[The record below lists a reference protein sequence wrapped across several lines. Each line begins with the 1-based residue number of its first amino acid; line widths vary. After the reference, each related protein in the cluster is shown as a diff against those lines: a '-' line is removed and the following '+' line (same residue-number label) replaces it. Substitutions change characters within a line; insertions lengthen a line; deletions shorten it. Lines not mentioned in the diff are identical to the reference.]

1 METTRRGRWT
11 RGVFVF
17 CGGSADGAAARECTA
32 SSRSVGDRRPG
43 RTAGPAAAGLAP
55 AGPGRVAMI
64 IVLKS
69 GVSDP
74 EVADICQRVRDLGYQ
89 PHTIRGEVKTVIAA
103 VGEGRGQPDL
113 RLLEALETVEAV
125 MPVQQPFKLA
135 SRETRGEPTEIGIN
149 GVTVGG
155 GRVPVMAGPCSVE
168 SEAQVLEVAEA
179 VKAAGASILRGGAYK
194 PRTSPY
200 AFQGLKE
207 QGLKYLAEARKRTGL
222 PVVTEVLETESAELV
237 AEYSDILQ
245 IGARNFQN
253 FTLLRRV
260 GEMGKPVLLK
270 RGMATSIQEFLLS
283 AEYIL
288 AAGNPDVILCER
300 GIRTFETTT
309 RFTLDLNAVPVL
321 KKLSHLPVVVDPS
334 HGTGHWD
341 LVAPMA
347 KGAVACG
354 ADGLIIEVHPRPE
367 EALSDGPQ
375 SLKPSKF
382 AQLMR
387 ELRPV
392 AEAVGR
398 SL

>member
-1 METTRRGRWT
+1 
-11 RGVFVF
+11 
-17 CGGSADGAAARECTA
+17 
-32 SSRSVGDRRPG
+32 
-43 RTAGPAAAGLAP
+43 
-55 AGPGRVAMI
+55 MI
-64 IVLKS
+64 IILKS
-69 GVSDP
+69 GIGDAAIDDV
-74 EVADICQRVRDLGYQ
+74 CRRVTEMGYA
-89 PHTIRGEVKTVIAA
+89 PHIIRGEFKTIVAA
-103 VGEGRGQPDL
+103 VGEERGRPDL
-113 RLLEALETVEAV
+113 RLLEAVETVESV

-135 SRETRGEPTEIGIN
+135 SREVRPEPSEVRVNGISIGGTAI
-149 GVTVGG
+149 V
-155 GRVPVMAGPCSVE
+155 VMAGPCSVE
-168 SEAQVLEVAEA
+168 SEAQVREVADA
-179 VKAAGASILRGGAYK
+179 VKAAGAKILRGGAFK

-207 QGLKYLAEARKRTGL
+207 QGLKYLADARKRTGL
-222 PVVTEVLETESAELV
+222 PVVTEVLETESVELV
-237 AEYSDILQ
+237 AQYTDILQ
-245 IGARNFQN
+245 IGARNIQN

-288 AAGNPDVILCER
+288 AAGNPNVILCER

-354 ADGLIIEVHPRPE
+354 ADGLIIEVHPNPE

-382 AQLMR
+382 VQLMR

>member
-1 METTRRGRWT
+1 
-11 RGVFVF
+11 
-17 CGGSADGAAARECTA
+17 
-32 SSRSVGDRRPG
+32 
-43 RTAGPAAAGLAP
+43 
-55 AGPGRVAMI
+55 MI
-64 IVLKS
+64 IILKS
-69 GVSDP
+69 GIGDAAIDDV
-74 EVADICQRVRDLGYQ
+74 CRRVTEMGYA
-89 PHTIRGEVKTVIAA
+89 PHIIRGEFKTIVAA
-103 VGEGRGQPDL
+103 VGEERGRPDL
-113 RLLEALETVEAV
+113 RLLEAVETVESV

-135 SRETRGEPTEIGIN
+135 SREVRPEPSEVRVNGISIGGKAI
-149 GVTVGG
+149 V
-155 GRVPVMAGPCSVE
+155 VMAGPCSVE
-168 SEAQVLEVAEA
+168 SEAQVQEVADA
-179 VKAAGASILRGGAYK
+179 VKAAGAKILRGGAFK

-207 QGLKYLAEARKRTGL
+207 QGLKYLADARKRTGL
-222 PVVTEVLETESAELV
+222 PVVTEVLETESVELV
-237 AEYSDILQ
+237 AQYADILQ
-245 IGARNFQN
+245 IGARNIQN

-288 AAGNPDVILCER
+288 AAGNPNVILCER

-354 ADGLIIEVHPRPE
+354 ADGLIIEVHPKPE

-382 AQLMR
+382 VQLMR

>member
-1 METTRRGRWT
+1 
-11 RGVFVF
+11 
-17 CGGSADGAAARECTA
+17 
-32 SSRSVGDRRPG
+32 
-43 RTAGPAAAGLAP
+43 
-55 AGPGRVAMI
+55 MI
-64 IVLKS
+64 IILKS
-69 GVSDP
+69 GIGDAAIDDV
-74 EVADICQRVRDLGYQ
+74 CRRVTEMGYA
-89 PHTIRGEVKTVIAA
+89 PHIIRGEFKTIVAA
-103 VGEGRGQPDL
+103 VGEERGRPDL
-113 RLLEALETVEAV
+113 RLLEAVETVESV

-135 SRETRGEPTEIGIN
+135 SREVRPEPSEVRVNGISIGGQAI
-149 GVTVGG
+149 V
-155 GRVPVMAGPCSVE
+155 VMAGPCSVE
-168 SEAQVLEVAEA
+168 SEAQVREVADA
-179 VKAAGASILRGGAYK
+179 VKAAGAQILRGGAFK

-207 QGLKYLAEARKRTGL
+207 QGLKYLADARKRTGL
-222 PVVTEVLETESAELV
+222 PVVTEVLETESVELV
-237 AEYSDILQ
+237 AQYADILQ
-245 IGARNFQN
+245 IGARNIQN

-288 AAGNPDVILCER
+288 AAGNPNVILCER

-354 ADGLIIEVHPRPE
+354 ADGLIIEVHPNPE

-382 AQLMR
+382 VQLMR

>member
-1 METTRRGRWT
+1 
-11 RGVFVF
+11 
-17 CGGSADGAAARECTA
+17 
-32 SSRSVGDRRPG
+32 
-43 RTAGPAAAGLAP
+43 
-55 AGPGRVAMI
+55 MI
-64 IVLKS
+64 IILKS
-69 GVSDP
+69 GIGDVEIDD
-74 EVADICQRVRDLGYQ
+74 VCRRVTEMGYA
-89 PHTIRGEVKTVIAA
+89 PHIIRGEFKTIVAA
-103 VGEGRGQPDL
+103 VGEERGRPDL
-113 RLLEALETVEAV
+113 RLLEAVESVESV

-135 SRETRGEPTEIGIN
+135 SREVRQEPSEVRVN
-149 GVTVGG
+149 GVVIGG
-155 GRVPVMAGPCSVE
+155 KNVVVMAGPCSVE
-168 SEAQVLEVAEA
+168 SEAQVLEVADR
-179 VKAAGASILRGGAYK
+179 VKESGAKILRGGAFK

-207 QGLKYLAEARKRTGL
+207 VGLKYLAEARKRTGL
-222 PVVTEVLETESAELV
+222 PVVTEVLETESVEMV

-245 IGARNFQN
+245 IGARNIQN

-270 RGMATSIQEFLLS
+270 RGMATTIQEFLLS

-288 AAGNPDVILCER
+288 AAGNPNVILCER
-300 GIRTFETTT
+300 GIRTFEPST

-347 KGAVACG
+347 KAAVACG

-375 SLKPSKF
+375 SLKPTKF

-387 ELRPV
+387 ELKPV